1 MIFGFMQFVR
11 FGQAHGIL
19 SNEQVSDMD
28 DTVADAVN
36 TVKNLLVGEDGV
48 TKVALDYM
56 VEHLAVM
63 AETGRLTYGQDYV
76 VRETYGDIV
85 IRFDACHAEY
95 RRYHR
100 ETQLDSELLNAKA
113 YRKQAKEN
121 YDRGG
126 YVTEVR
132 ALVRIGKGPKRV
144 IILDLKCAEELGIDL
159 DGFHGNEESGHTSDG
174 GEFTA
179 RR

>member
-63 AETGRLTYGQDYV
+63 AETGRLKDGQGYK
-76 VRETYGDIV
+76 VRAHGDIV
-85 IRFDACHAEY
+85 IRLDACLAEY
-95 RRYHR
+95 RKFHR
-100 ETQLDSELLNAKA
+100 ETQLDGELLDAKA
-113 YRKQAKEN
+113 QAEKE
-121 YDRGG
+121 G
-126 YVTEVR
+126 TLFI
-132 ALVRIGKGPKRV
+132 AQPFHCAIGIKP
-144 IILDLKCAEELGIDL
+144 
-159 DGFHGNEESGHTSDG
+159 
-174 GEFTA
+174 
-179 RR
+179 